1 MTWSIAIGSI
11 RGTVI
16 RVHVT
21 FLLLLVWIAFSYYA
35 QGGTQAAIQGV
46 VFIVLVFACVVLH
59 EFGHVL
65 AARRYGV
72 QTPDIT
78 LLPIG
83 GVARLQRIPEQPSQ
97 ELVIALAGPAVNV
110 VIAVALY
117 LALGALPSAHSMELQ
132 NPGTN
137 LLARLLS
144 VNIFLVLFNL
154 IPAFPM
160 DGGRVLRALLGYRMG
175 FARATQIAAVV
186 GQALAFAFGLL
197 GLLGNPLLLF
207 IALFVYLGAA
217 AEAHSVQLRQAARG
231 IIAGDAAITRFESLT
246 PLSTVEDAV
255 QCLIR
260 TTQHEFPIVDGGGR
274 LRGVLTRDAM
284 IHALRDAGPS
294 VSVMEVMRR
303 DIPVVHQRQ
312 TLDEALR
319 LLQES
324 RQPAVGVVDSD
335 GRLAGFITPENLGE
349 LMMVHAAGRERRSRS
364 SPTQAGP
371 NPWV

>member
-11 RGTVI
+11 KGTVI
-16 RVHVT
+16 RIHVT

-35 QGGTQAAIQGV
+35 QGGTEAAVQGV
-46 VFIVLVFACVVLH
+46 VFILLVFACVVLH
-59 EFGHVL
+59 EFGHAL

-110 VIAVALY
+110 VIAAALY
-117 LALGALPSAHSMELQ
+117 LALGALPSAQSVELQ
-132 NPGTN
+132 NPGAN

-160 DGGRVLRALLGYRMG
+160 DGGRVLRALLGYRLG

-186 GQALAFAFGLL
+186 GQGLAFAFGLL
-197 GLLGNPLLLF
+197 GLMGNPLLLF

-231 IIAGDAAITRFESLT
+231 MIAGDAAITHFERLT

-284 IHALRDAGPS
+284 IHALRHVGPA

-303 DIPVVHQRQ
+303 DVPVVHQRQ

-324 RQPAVGVVDSD
+324 RQPVVGVVDSD
-335 GRLAGFITPENLGE
+335 GRLTGLITPENLGE
-349 LMMVHAAGRERRSRS
+349 LMMVHAAGRERRSRV
-364 SPTQAGP
+364 SPIQAGP

>member
-1 MTWSIAIGSI
+1 MAWSIAIGSI
-11 RGTVI
+11 KGTVI
-16 RVHVT
+16 RIHVT
-21 FLLLLVWIAFSYYA
+21 FLLLLVWIAFSYYT
-35 QGGTQAAIQGV
+35 QGGPQAAVQGV
-46 VFIVLVFACVVLH
+46 VFIVLVFVCVVLH
-59 EFGHVL
+59 EFGHAL

-110 VIAVALY
+110 VIAAVLY
-117 LALGALPSAHSMELQ
+117 LISGVLPSAQSVDLQ
-132 NPGTN
+132 NPGAD
-137 LLARLLS
+137 LLPRLLS

-160 DGGRVLRALLGYRMG
+160 DGGRVLRALLGYRTG
-175 FARATQIAAVV
+175 FARATQIAAVI
-186 GQALAFAFGLL
+186 GQGLAFAFGLL

-217 AEAHSVQLRQAARG
+217 AEAHSVQLRQVARG
-231 IIAGDAAITRFESLT
+231 MIAGDAAITHFESLT

-255 QCLIR
+255 QSLIR
-260 TTQHEFPIVDGGGR
+260 TTQHDFPIVDGAGL

-284 IHALRDAGPS
+284 IHALREGGPN

-303 DIPVVHQRQ
+303 DVPVVNQRQ

-324 RQPAVGVVDSD
+324 RQSVVGVVDGS
-335 GRLAGFITPENLGE
+335 GRLVGLVTPENLGE
-349 LMMVHAAGRERRSRS
+349 LMMVHAAESAHPLKRSRP
-364 SPTQAGP
+364 SPGP
-371 NPWV
+371 NPWI